1 MNRILKNKYRFQK
14 RMHIVILGDCMNL
27 GLSLSGGGV
36 KGAAHIGVL
45 KALEEKNIKID
56 SIAGTSSGSIVA
68 SLYAMGFRSD
78 EIYKIFKKYCK
89 KIKYIDF
96 WNIIKLMYGLVFKQK
111 IMIDGLNSGKEI
123 EKLINDIAK
132 EKHITDISEIHFPL
146 VIPSVNLYN
155 GEVTCFTS
163 YQKEK
168 RYLSNTI
175 FINHINIGKAIRAS
189 CSYPVV
195 FSPCEFNHTSLIDGG
210 IRENTPW
217 KELKE
222 IGTDKVI
229 SVVFKEKFDKACC
242 MNIIDVASR
251 SIGLLSN
258 ELANYEWEGTDYL
271 LEIPTEKIGLLDMDK
286 IEELYEIGYEIAKK
300 QINNMKEI
308 T

>member
-1 MNRILKNKYRFQK
+1 
-14 RMHIVILGDCMNL
+14 MNL

-36 KGAAHIGVL
+36 KGAAHIGVI
-45 KALEEKNIKID
+45 KALEEENIKID
-56 SIAGTSSGSIVA
+56 CIAGTSSGSIVA
-68 SLYAMGFRSD
+68 SLYAMGFCAD
-78 EIYKIFKKYCK
+78 EIYTLFKKYCK

-96 WNIIKLMYGLVFKQK
+96 WNIIKLIYGLIFKQK
-111 IMIDGLNSGKEI
+111 IIIDGLNSGKEI

-132 EKHITDISEIHFPL
+132 NKNIQDISEIHFPL
-146 VIPSVNLYN
+146 VIPSVNMYN
-155 GEVTCFTS
+155 GKVTCFTS
-163 YQKEK
+163 YKNEK

-175 FINHINIGKAIRAS
+175 FINHINIGKAVRAS

-229 SVVFKEKFDKACC
+229 SVVFKEEFNKNCC
-242 MNIIDVASR
+242 MNIIDVAAR

-258 ELANYEWEGTDYL
+258 ELSNYEWDGTDYL
-271 LEIPTEKIGLLDMDK
+271 LEIHTKKIGLLDMDK
-286 IEELYEIGYEIAKK
+286 IEELYGIGYKTAKK
-300 QINNMKEI
+300 HIHNIKKLVENKK
-308 T
+308 